1 MSGQSTCRSIAQI
14 RENGNTNRAAIGAL
28 GNAIN
33 PVGSIVS
40 GLSAQNNSDNAIIN
54 IIRQN
59 ARSIQDMLV
68 KNKCDNISSLRQ
80 ENIFRENP
88 ICFTSLI
95 ETCKNTITGETN
107 LECLREVRKFLNDR
121 PLITQENRNKVQAL
135 CEINSAIQAIAGQEA
150 SAQNVALLESMQE
163 AKGLLSR
170 NNSEGLN
177 CNEVDTNITNE
188 QYLKVVLDCMQET
201 AVTQS
206 NILEGCHPRVTN
218 QINVN
223 DDMKRCLISAGII
236 QQSSQSTSARNDSS
250 LKNKQTAVGLDPAA
264 SLASLIPL
272 IIISCILIVLVI
284 IFLPM
289 IQKK

>member
-40 GLSAQNNSDNAIIN
+40 GLSAKNNSDNAIIN

-107 LECLREVRKFLNDR
+107 LECLREVRKFLNDTKYKIYDDK
-121 PLITQENRNKVQAL
+121 LIQVSIETLIDK
-135 CEINSAIQAIAGQEA
+135 INNLDRSHQTIG
-150 SAQNVALLESMQE
+150 NYLLF
-163 AKGLLSR
+163 K
-170 NNSEGLN
+170 
-177 CNEVDTNITNE
+177 
-188 QYLKVVLDCMQET
+188 
-201 AVTQS
+201 
-206 NILEGCHPRVTN
+206 
-218 QINVN
+218 
-223 DDMKRCLISAGII
+223 
-236 QQSSQSTSARNDSS
+236 DSS
-250 LKNKQTAVGLDPAA
+250 YIHRRLTN
-264 SLASLIPL
+264 
-272 IIISCILIVLVI
+272 
-284 IFLPM
+284 
-289 IQKK
+289 